1 MARFC
6 FYCGRALADGEKCT
20 CRSQDSQADSASSQA
35 TGQATGQPAG
45 GRSSGNPASA
55 TAGAAGGTASS
66 SGSRAARSPAAAGF
80 AEKARRF
87 FRTNNLFGTESKQQH
102 GNRQQSTSRRV
113 DLSWAGIR
121 QTLRH
126 LAQYLIRPADSVRL
140 AAQETER
147 QPVLLVLT
155 IQSVAGG
162 FFLLAAARQ
171 SVMQALLSLNIS
183 SVQGSVGFIN
193 GLFIFVQG
201 FGVSLASSLLI
212 VLLYHLALR
221 YLFRQQSSFRQLLA
235 ALCPAFLYSAVF
247 LLAALFA
254 LAASIFN
261 AVMLIFVGFAIGA
274 ILHFLALR
282 KVAGMAEDRVL
293 TLVIF
298 VLVLF
303 TGIMAILLNL
313 SLPVLRI
320 LVDQSVT
327 I

>member
-6 FYCGRALADGEKCT
+6 FYCGRALADGEKCN
-20 CRSQDSQADSASSQA
+20 CRSDGRAERTASQTA
-35 TGQATGQPAG
+35 GQPSG
-45 GRSSGNPASA
+45 GRSSGSPAGA
-55 TAGAAGGTASS
+55 KAGAAGGSTQSGNSATAS
-66 SGSRAARSPAAAGF
+66 RPRPAVSTF
-80 AEKARRF
+80 AEKARVF
-87 FRTNNLFGTESKQQH
+87 FQSVNPFAASGKSRAGNDQRRNARRTS
-102 GNRQQSTSRRV
+102 
-113 DLSWAGIR
+113 LSWAGIR

-126 LAQYLIRPADSVRL
+126 LAQYLLRPAESARL

-155 IQSVAGG
+155 IQAMAGG

-171 SVMQALLSLNIS
+171 SVMQALLSLNIA
-183 SVQGSVGFIN
+183 SVQESVGFIN

-221 YLFRQQSSFRQLLA
+221 YLFRQQTSFRQLLA
-235 ALCPAFLYSAVF
+235 ALSPAFLYAAVF

-261 AVMLIFVGFAIGA
+261 AVMLLFVGFAIGA
-274 ILHFLALR
+274 VLHFLALR
-282 KVAGMAEDRVL
+282 KVAGLEEDRIL